1 MRSSTYNI
9 GVPCD
14 HRYLLINGRT
24 GAFDVVS
31 SRIGEAVESWD
42 GQAEDRVSTSVRE
55 YLVKRGYLTEMTDE
69 EEQAWFKRLATILH
83 NEQLAHVRSFHL
95 IPSYECQL
103 RCPYCFEL
111 SLYKKGM
118 PYMERRMTPEV
129 VDLAFAAIEKMTEG
143 LPPLTRL
150 GLFGGEPLSA
160 ANVAINE
167 YIFEEGAKRN
177 ITFSAITNGVDL
189 EHYRDRLGPAP
200 GKLREIQVSFDG
212 GPAAHNCMRIHP
224 DKRGTFD
231 EVIRSVGLALERGV
245 RVVARVN
252 LDRTNIESVKEL
264 SEIFR
269 AKGWTDLDHF
279 VPYAAAIYA
288 KTPER
293 QESKCFNSFDLAEA
307 LVHQQAGEPM
317 VIPPP
322 DKGVGSMV
330 GTALRQG
337 GKLPFNPT
345 FCGANTG
352 MTLFDPHGNAYA
364 CWDVVGEQHH
374 KIGTFVPE
382 LQLEDELTEPWRGRS
397 VAAVDECSRCAY
409 AMFCGG
415 GCEALAKI
423 MKGSFF
429 ESFCDGFQAN
439 FRRSARE
446 AYADHRSGKAARASS
461 GIRHE

>member
-1 MRSSTYNI
+1 MRISTYNI
-9 GVPCD
+9 GVDCGD
-14 HRYLLINGRT
+14 QYLLLNGRT
-24 GAFDVVS
+24 GAFDIVS
-31 SRIGEAVESWD
+31 PEIGESLTRDDAP
-42 GQAEDRVSTSVRE
+42 STETIRPEVRQHFLE
-55 YLVKRGYLTEMTDE
+55 RGYLTEMSEPE
-69 EEQAWFKRLATILH
+69 EVDYFRRLAKILH
-83 NEQLAHVRSFHL
+83 DEQLAHVRSFHL

-118 PYMERRMTPEV
+118 DYMERRMTPEV
-129 VDLAFAAIEKMTEG
+129 VDLAFAAIAKMTEG

-160 ANVAINE
+160 GNVPINE
-167 YIFEEGAKRN
+167 YIFEQGERRG
-177 ITFSAITNGVDL
+177 ITFSAISNGVDL
-189 EHYRDRLGPAP
+189 AHYRERLGDAP
-200 GKLREIQVSFDG
+200 GKLREVQVSFDG
-212 GPAAHNCMRIHP
+212 GPAAHNCLRVHA

-231 EVIRSVGLALERGV
+231 EVVESVGLALEHGV
-245 RVVARVN
+245 RVIARVN
-252 LDRTNIESVKEL
+252 IDRTNIESVKEL

-269 AKGWTDLDHF
+269 TRGWTERPNF

-288 KTPER
+288 KGPER
-293 QESKCFNSFDLAEA
+293 QASRCFNSFDLAEA
-307 LVHQQAGEPM
+307 LAHQQADEPM

-322 DKGVGSMV
+322 DKGVGAMV
-330 GTALRQG
+330 RSALEKG

-352 MTLFDPHGNAYA
+352 MTLLDPHGNAYA
-364 CWDVVGEQHH
+364 CWDAVGEEHH

-382 LQLEDELTEPWRGRS
+382 LRLNEDEMHPWRTRS
-397 VAAVDECSRCAY
+397 VATVDECSHCAY

-439 FRRSARE
+439 FRRSAKE
-446 AYADHRSGKAARASS
+446 AFLDHRAGRAARAGSMV
-461 GIRHE
+461 RHE

>member
-1 MRSSTYNI
+1 MRASTYNI
-9 GVPCD
+9 VVECD

-24 GAFDVVS
+24 GAFDIVS
-31 SRIGEAVESWD
+31 RRIGERVASWHAESGHALEPGVVEHLS
-42 GQAEDRVSTSVRE
+42 
-55 YLVKRGYLTEMTDE
+55 KRGYLTDMTE
-69 EEQAWFKRLATILH
+69 EEEVAYFKRFASILH
-83 NEQLAHVRSFHL
+83 DEQLAHVRSFHL

-111 SLYKKGM
+111 SLYKKGKA
-118 PYMERRMTPEV
+118 YMEKRMTPEV
-129 VDLAFAAIEKMTEG
+129 VDMAFAAIDRMTVG

-160 ANVAINE
+160 ANVRTNE
-167 YIFEEGAKRN
+167 YIFDQGRRRG
-177 ITFSAITNGVDL
+177 IQFSAITNGVDL
-189 EHYRDRLGPAP
+189 GHYVDRLGAEP

-212 GPAAHNCMRIHP
+212 GPAAHNCLRVHT

-231 EVIRSVGLALERGV
+231 EVVQSVGLALDRGV

-252 LDRTNIESVKEL
+252 LDRTNVSSVTEL
-264 SEIFR
+264 SQIFR
-269 AKGWTDLDHF
+269 RKGWTKLDHF

-288 KTPER
+288 KGPGGR
-293 QESKCFNSFDLAEA
+293 ESKCFNSFDLATA
-307 LVHQQAGEPM
+307 LSSQEQGEPV

-322 DKGVGSMV
+322 DKGVTGMV
-330 GTALRQG
+330 AAALSNG

-345 FCGANTG
+345 FCGANNG
-352 MTLFDPHGNAYA
+352 MTLLDPHGNAYA
-364 CWDVVGEQHH
+364 CWDSVGEEHH

-382 LQLEDELTEPWRGRS
+382 LKLDEELSRPWRGRS
-397 VAAVDECSRCAY
+397 VASVEECSRCAY

-439 FRRSARE
+439 FRRGAKE
-446 AYADHRSGKAARASS
+446 AYADHRAGKVARA
-461 GIRHE
+461 GAALRHQ